1 MVAEKRAG
9 FACQSVAEFF
19 EPHHT
24 LHFLRIHFL
33 SSGTERCNNYLAIHK
48 TEPTM
53 KKNLACF
60 AFLAGSL
67 LTGYVPVL
75 IAAPIPQ
82 TPDTSIP
89 VSRYVT
95 ALNPDHSITFRLFA
109 PAAKQVAVVTGAT
122 PLSQQ
127 SHDMKKDSAGIW
139 SWTSAPMKP
148 NLYEYYF
155 DVDGFRTPDTGSRFP
170 KPQRQ
175 VNTSMILV
183 PGSILDERNVPHGD
197 VLTLTYHSTALKSE
211 RQVFVWAPPGYKADD
226 KPLPVLYF
234 YHGFGDT
241 GLSAISQ
248 LRLPQIMDN
257 LLAEGKI
264 KPMLVVVPDTETD
277 IVQAIPENFPP
288 ADRRKDFYPLN
299 AAAADKELMQD
310 IIPLVEKRFTVS
322 RKPADRAIAG
332 LSQGG
337 YQALVSGM
345 NHLERFG
352 WLATFSGVTTT
363 TVPDAGVS
371 ARLND
376 PQAINKQLRNFTV
389 VVGEK
394 DVVTGKDIAGLK
406 QELEQRQIKFDYHE
420 YPGLN
425 HEMDVWRPAYAEF
438 VQKLFK

>member
-1 MVAEKRAG
+1 MKR
-9 FACQSVAEFF
+9 
-19 EPHHT
+19 T
-24 LHFLRIHFL
+24 
-33 SSGTERCNNYLAIHK
+33 
-48 TEPTM
+48 
-53 KKNLACF
+53 LACF
-60 AFLAGSL
+60 SFLAGSL
-67 LTGYVPVL
+67 LTGYAPAL
-75 IAAPIPQ
+75 IAAPLPL

-89 VSRYVT
+89 VSRYIT

-127 SHDMKKDSAGIW
+127 SHDMKKDSTGIW
-139 SWTSAPMKP
+139 SWTSEPMKP

-211 RQVFVWAPPGYKADD
+211 RQVFVWAPPGYKADS

-322 RKPADRAIAG
+322 R
-332 LSQGG
+332 
-337 YQALVSGM
+337 
-345 NHLERFG
+345 N
-352 WLATFSGVTTT
+352 
-363 TVPDAGVS
+363 
-371 ARLND
+371 RL
-376 PQAINKQLRNFTV
+376 
-389 VVGEK
+389 
-394 DVVTGKDIAGLK
+394 TG
-406 QELEQRQIKFDYHE
+406 R
-420 YPGLN
+420 
-425 HEMDVWRPAYAEF
+425 
-438 VQKLFK
+438 

>member
-1 MVAEKRAG
+1 
-9 FACQSVAEFF
+9 
-19 EPHHT
+19 
-24 LHFLRIHFL
+24 
-33 SSGTERCNNYLAIHK
+33 
-48 TEPTM
+48 M
-53 KKNLACF
+53 KKKLTC
-60 AFLAGSL
+60 LSLVAGSL
-67 LTGYVPVL
+67 LMGYGPAL
-75 IAAPIPQ
+75 LAAPLPQ
-82 TPDTSIP
+82 TPDTHIP
-89 VSRYVT
+89 VSRYIT

-139 SWTSAPMKP
+139 SWTSEPLKP
-148 NLYEYYF
+148 DLYEYYF
-155 DVDGFRTPDTGSRFP
+155 NVDGFRTPDTGSRFT

-183 PGSILDERNVPHGD
+183 PGSILDERNVAHGD

-211 RQVFVWAPPGYKADD
+211 RQVFVWAPPGYKADG

-264 KPMLVVVPDTETD
+264 TPMLVVVPDTETD

-345 NHLERFG
+345 THLNDFG
-352 WLATFSGVTTT
+352 WLASFSGVTTS
-363 TVPDAGVS
+363 TVPNEAVTRQLS
-371 ARLND
+371 
-376 PQAINKQLRNFTV
+376 QAQAVNKQLKNVTLA
-389 VVGEK
+389 VGDK
-394 DVVTGKDIAGLK
+394 DIVTGKDIAGLK
-406 QELEQRQIKFDYHE
+406 AELEKQGVKFHYTQ
-420 YPGLN
+420 YPGLG
-425 HEMDVWRPAYAEF
+425 HEMDVWRPAYIEF
-438 VQKLFK
+438 VQQVFKPQQP